1 MKSIL
6 VAMLCCV
13 LFSVD
18 LIAQVD
24 SSHLKT
30 TELSLSG
37 GYALPYLPENFHDQ
51 WKNGWYAGA
60 GGGITL
66 IPGTLGYASILLT
79 VDVSRMAFDYQKYR
93 DAALPEVITTS
104 RNPVWMASGMLNF
117 RGTITA
123 LSSFFQPY
131 LFAGIGFNHV
141 SQGDIEVEGAVRDTI
156 KGESKGA
163 FAWTAGAGFDVP
175 VNDQIGVFFQ
185 ARSTLAVTDPQWQ
198 YFSLGGGIRYR
209 IRH

>member
-13 LFSVD
+13 LFSSAD
-18 LIAQVD
+18 LVAQVD

-30 TELSLSG
+30 TEISLSG
-37 GYALPYLPENFHDQ
+37 GYALPYLPGSFHDQ
-51 WKNGWYAGA
+51 WKKGWYAGA

-66 IPGTLGYASILLT
+66 IPGSVGYASILLT
-79 VDVSRMAFDYQKYR
+79 VDASRFPFDYQKYR
-93 DAALPEVITTS
+93 NAALPAIITTS
-104 RNPVWMASGMLNF
+104 RNPVWMVSGMLSF

-123 LSSFFQPY
+123 LSSFFHPF
-131 LFAGIGFNHV
+131 LFAGIGYNHV
-141 SQGDIEVEGAVRDTI
+141 SQGDIEVDGVVRDT
-156 KGESKGA
+156 GETRSA
-163 FAWTAGAGFDVP
+163 FAWSAGAGFDVP

-185 ARSTLAVTDPQWQ
+185 ARSTLAVSDPQWQ
-198 YFSLGGGIRYR
+198 FFSLGGGIRYR